1 MFICIES
8 TDGTD
13 MLVNIDHILAVKEKG
28 KGSII
33 YMVSNTVIASG
44 ASPKQVMQAILKAT
58 TSLEV
63 RS

>member
-13 MLVNIDHILAVKEKG
+13 MLVNIDHILAVKEQSR
-28 KGSII
+28 GSLI
-33 YMVSNTVIASG
+33 YMVSNTTIASG

-58 TSLEV
+58 TSLKV
-63 RS
+63 RP